1 VRKIISILIALGLV
15 LGFSVMA
22 TPVSAAVSGVSV
34 SVAPN
39 CAGAAAAYNITFN
52 ISASLTQGVHSVC
65 IEFPAGTTVPT
76 TFATGKIKIETLS
89 VFGTEVTVTGQ
100 KVCFLVPKTFETTDN
115 SILVEFA
122 ADAGLKNPLT
132 PGTTYKVKVNTSRA
146 PDSTPVESAA
156 YTIAPAISVYGFE
169 WDSNPTYPGIAVGFV
184 PPFKACGQAGYPG
197 AYQLPGGATQ
207 NAFNLTLA
215 PTTVGCAAPCTQN
228 VTINVTLTA
237 APAGSTV
244 TLNLTNTPTW
254 GGTLTPTAPSFVVG
268 SVLLGV
274 STTIEWAGLIHFDTV
289 GTYQICFD
297 VICPAG
303 TPDCNSI
310 PPCVVGAVS
319 VVHKCYDFKVYQW
332 KDAAKITLQEKW
344 NLISLPLVPLAAG
357 TGVSAASA
365 KFDDLVLSIPAADRA
380 EILSIWNYDC
390 TAKTF
395 STWGPGFTSLTTMAD
410 GKAYWVR
417 VDYPLTSCGN
427 ISWWVFGT
435 AKPMPPASPAQY
447 SVCAGWNMVGFLGTS
462 SLAANSYLWNWGV
475 TQPVIYGWNQGCWNV
490 QGWSL
495 VAPAGLLNP
504 GQGYWMAFGAAG
516 AIYVP

>member
-22 TPVSAAVSGVSV
+22 TPVAAAVSGVSV

-39 CAGAAAAYNITFN
+39 CAGSPAAYNVTFN
-52 ISASLTQGVHSVC
+52 ISASLTEGVHTVT

-76 TFATGKIKIETLS
+76 SFATGKIIIGGMG
-89 VFGTEVTVTGQ
+89 VFGTEVTVAGQ
-100 KVCFLVPKTFETTDN
+100 KVTFLVPKDIVPPGDN
-115 SILVEFA
+115 PVLVQFA

-132 PGTTYKVKVNTSRA
+132 PGATYKVKVNTSRA

-169 WDSNPTYPGIAVGFV
+169 WDSNPTYPGIAVDFV

-268 SVLLGV
+268 SVLLSV

-303 TPDCNSI
+303 TPDCNAI

-332 KDAAKITLQEKW
+332 KDAQKITLQEKW
-344 NLISLPLVPLAAG
+344 NLISLPLVPLVG
-357 TGVSAASA
+357 ASGNIA
-365 KFDDLVLSIPAADRA
+365 DMLLSIPAADRA
-380 EILSIWNYDC
+380 KILSIWSYDC

-395 STWGPGFTSLTTMAD
+395 STWGPGFTSLTTMVD

-417 VDYPLTSCGN
+417 VTNPYSTTACGN
-427 ISWWVFGT
+427 ITWWVFGT
-435 AKPMPPASPAQY
+435 VKPMPPASPAQY
-447 SVCAGWNMVGFLGTS
+447 PVCAGWNMVGFLGT
-462 SLAANSYLWNWGV
+462 AASTPAAYLWNW
-475 TQPVIYGWNQGCWNV
+475 TALPIIYGWSQGCWNV
-490 QGWSL
+490 QNWDVISGGDNL
-495 VAPAGLLNP
+495 QP
-504 GQGYWMAFGAAG
+504 GQGYWMAFPAAG
-516 AIYVP
+516 AVYVP

>member
-22 TPVSAAVSGVSV
+22 TPVAAAVSGVSV

-39 CAGAAAAYNITFN
+39 CAGSPAAYNITFN
-52 ISASLTQGVHSVC
+52 MTASLTQGVHSVC
-65 IEFPAGTTVPT
+65 IEFPAGTTVPA
-76 TFATGKIKIETLS
+76 TFATGTIIIAGTS

-100 KVCFLVPKTFETTDN
+100 KVCFLVPLT
-115 SILVEFA
+115 ILPPGPVLVQFA
-122 ADAGLKNPLT
+122 LAAGLKNPLT

-146 PDSTPVESAA
+146 PDSTVVESAA
-156 YTIAPAISVYGFE
+156 YTIAPAISVYGLE

-197 AYQLPGGATQ
+197 AYQLPGGAYQ

-215 PTTVGCAAPCTQN
+215 PITVGCAAPCTTD
-228 VTINVTLTA
+228 VTINVTLVA

-244 TLNLTNTPTW
+244 TLNLTGTPTW

-268 SVLLGV
+268 SVSLGTA
-274 STTIEWAGLIHFDTV
+274 TTIEWAGLIHFDTV

-303 TPDCNSI
+303 TPSCTST
-310 PPCVVGAVS
+310 PPCVVGAVT
-319 VVHKCYDFKVYQW
+319 VVHQCYDFKVYQW

-344 NLISLPLVPLAAG
+344 NLISLPLVPLVG
-357 TGVSAASA
+357 ASGNIA
-365 KFDDLVLSIPAADRA
+365 DMVLSIPAADRA
-380 EILSIWNYDC
+380 KILSIWSYDC
-390 TAKTF
+390 SAKTF
-395 STWGPGFTSLTTMAD
+395 STWGPGFTSLSTMVD

-417 VDYPLTSCGN
+417 VTYPLAGCGPIN
-427 ISWWVFGT
+427 WWVFGT
-435 AKPMPPASPAQY
+435 EKPMPPASPAQY
-447 SVCAGWNMVGFLGTS
+447 PVCAGWNMVGYLGTG
-462 SLAANSYLWNWGV
+462 SLASAYLWNWSA
-475 TQPVIYGWNQGCWNV
+475 TQPVIYGWTQGCWNV
-490 QGWSL
+490 QTWDLTLWGDPL
-495 VAPAGLLNP
+495 VA
-504 GQGYWMAFGAAG
+504 GQGYWMAFPAAG